1 MKIIE
6 KTTDSPGETF
16 DTGVEIGKLAIK
28 ENIKLIVL
36 KGDMGAGKTAI
47 AKGIVSG
54 LNIEDEVCSPTYS
67 IVNTYGMVKTVHHMD
82 LYRLNDIDE
91 LYYMGFE
98 DYLEGDDLLIIE
110 WAELAENDLIE
121 KRPMLEV
128 EIEVITEIKRKISV
142 KKYDS

>member
-1 MKIIE
+1 
-6 KTTDSPGETF
+6 
-16 DTGVEIGKLAIK
+16 
-28 ENIKLIVL
+28 
-36 KGDMGAGKTAI
+36 
-47 AKGIVSG
+47 
-54 LNIEDEVCSPTYS
+54 
-67 IVNTYGMVKTVHHMD
+67 MD

-128 EIEVITEIKRKISV
+128 EIEVVTETKRKISV
-142 KKYDS
+142 NKYDS